1 MPAKFVSAILALT
14 AALAAVSL
22 AVGGCVQES
31 QTDRRQQTTTAPAQ
45 PASPDTPAQASQP
58 ADTTTTTS
66 LPPEGLISDVASVQ
80 VGNCFNDY
88 RFENER
94 TSLVEIIFTIVDCR
108 RPHQGEVY
116 HQAEHPAS
124 DFPGANTL
132 NHWAQQECYL
142 YFEDWVGREYEL
154 SELDFLTFLPT
165 EELWSQAQ
173 AHSRRLSCYLVAP
186 DGEMLVGSQRG
197 AGV

>member
-1 MPAKFVSAILALT
+1 MSAKFISVVIILAAASLAT
-14 AALAAVSL
+14 AA
-22 AVGGCVQES
+22 CVQES
-31 QTDRRQQTTTAPAQ
+31 QSERRQQTTTAPPTTDPDNPNAAPQ
-45 PASPDTPAQASQP
+45 TSPPTDS
-58 ADTTTTTS
+58 TTTTS

-80 VGNCFNDY
+80 IGNCFNDY

-124 DFPGANTL
+124 DFPGASTL

-142 YFEDWVGREYEL
+142 HFEDWVGLEYEL

-165 EELWSQAQ
+165 EELWGQAQ
-173 AHSRRLSCYLVAP
+173 PHSRRLSCYLVAT
-186 DGEMLVGSQRG
+186 DGEMLEGSQRG
-197 AGV
+197 VGI

>member
-1 MPAKFVSAILALT
+1 MPAKFVSLILTLA
-14 AALAAVSL
+14 AALL

-31 QTDRRQQTTTAPAQ
+31 QSDRRQQTTTVAP
-45 PASPDTPAQASQP
+45 QP
-58 ADTTTTTS
+58 ADPDAPPQTTLPTDSTTTTS
-66 LPPEGLISDVASVQ
+66 LPPEGLISDVASVR

-124 DFPGANTL
+124 DYPGANSL
-132 NHWAQQECYL
+132 NHWAQQECYV
-142 YFEDWVGREYEL
+142 YFEGWVGREYEL

-165 EELWSQAQ
+165 EELWGQAQ
-173 AHSRRLSCYLVAP
+173 PHSRRLSCYLVAP
-186 DGEMLVGSQRG
+186 DGDMLVGSQRG
-197 AGV
+197 VGV